1 MLDQAFTA
9 RNVSKFI
16 AKSIVAHR
24 VAALAAD
31 TIADYTQY
39 EEDDFVVE
47 LGSRVIGWGV
57 ASKLSPVTDAIV
69 DKTADF
75 VTERREARKN
85 KKAAKKESE

>member
-16 AKSIVAHR
+16 AKSVVASH
-24 VAALAAD
+24 VAALAENAIID
-31 TIADYTQY
+31 HTRF
-39 EEDDFVVE
+39 EEDDLIVD

-69 DKTADF
+69 DKSADF
-75 VTERREARKN
+75 ITARREARKT
-85 KKAAKKESE
+85 KKNAKKESE